1 MNLQG
6 RNLITVDDI
15 SNDEVESVFSL
26 ADLMHADIRGQ
37 SNLCKGMVMASLFY
51 EPSTRTRLSFETAM
65 HRLGG
70 NVVTAADINTTS
82 IAKGETLADTARV
95 VSSYVDV
102 IVIRHPWEGAA
113 QALADYASVPVINAG
128 DGSHEH
134 PTQSLCD
141 LYTLKREKGDIRGIN
156 VALCGDLKGA
166 RTVHSLTY
174 GPRPDSAPT
183 SCSCPARAMSFQTT
197 SKTG

>member
-65 HRLGG
+65 HR
-70 NVVTAADINTTS
+70 
-82 IAKGETLADTARV
+82 ARRQC
-95 VSSYVDV
+95 
-102 IVIRHPWEGAA
+102 RHRRR
-113 QALADYASVPVINAG
+113 
-128 DGSHEH
+128 H
-134 PTQSLCD
+134 
-141 LYTLKREKGDIRGIN
+141 
-156 VALCGDLKGA
+156 
-166 RTVHSLTY
+166 
-174 GPRPDSAPT
+174 
-183 SCSCPARAMSFQTT
+183 
-197 SKTG
+197 

>member
-156 VALCGDLKGA
+156 VAPLRRPERCQNSPLPDL
-166 RTVHSLTY
+166 R
-174 GPRPDSAPT
+174 PRPVRRQHHVHA
-183 SCSCPARAMSFQTT
+183 QQ
-197 SKTG
+197 GL

>member
-70 NVVTAADINTTS
+70 NVVTVADINTTS

-102 IVIRHPWEGAA
+102 IVHPPPLGGCRA
-113 QALADYASVPVINAG
+113 
-128 DGSHEH
+128 
-134 PTQSLCD
+134 
-141 LYTLKREKGDIRGIN
+141 
-156 VALCGDLKGA
+156 
-166 RTVHSLTY
+166 
-174 GPRPDSAPT
+174 GPRRLRLRSRYQRRRRQPRAPH
-183 SCSCPARAMSFQTT
+183 PVPLRPVHPQTRERRYPRHQR
-197 SKTG
+197 SPLRRPERR